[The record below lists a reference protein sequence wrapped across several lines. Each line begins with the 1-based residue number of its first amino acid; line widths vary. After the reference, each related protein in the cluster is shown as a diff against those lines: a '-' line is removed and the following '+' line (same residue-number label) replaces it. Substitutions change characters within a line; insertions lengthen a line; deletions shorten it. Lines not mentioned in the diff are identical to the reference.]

1 VNTNREVRT
10 RKRERYST
18 VLFDIDGTLVDSN
31 DAHTDAWVKA
41 FAEADV
47 TVDRTQVRRSIGMG
61 GDKLMPAVSGIEE
74 ASPLGQRIS
83 KRRKEI
89 FKTDYL
95 PHLQAFRDA
104 GRLVAALKARHM
116 TLVAASSARRDE
128 LEPLLRIAHA
138 EALLDDKTSS
148 DDADESKPDPDIV
161 RAALAKAKAS
171 PGEAV
176 MIGDT
181 PYDIDAA
188 KRARVECIA
197 VRCGGWGD
205 ADLSGAVAIY
215 DGPWDLL
222 AALDDSP
229 LK

>member
-1 VNTNREVRT
+1 MPSRRSYT
-10 RKRERYST
+10 T

-31 DAHTDAWVKA
+31 DAHADAWMKA

-47 TVDRTQVRRSIGMG
+47 TVNRAEVRRSIGMG

-74 ASPLGQRIS
+74 TSTLGQRIS

-89 FKTDYL
+89 FTMDCL
-95 PHLQAFRDA
+95 PQLQAFRDA
-104 GRLVAALKARHM
+104 SRLVAALKARHM
-116 TLVAASSARRDE
+116 TLVAASSATRDE

-181 PYDIDAA
+181 PYDIAA
-188 KRARVECIA
+188 ATRAGVDCIA
-197 VRCGGWGD
+197 VRCGGWTD
-205 ADLSGAVAIY
+205 ADLTGAIATY

-222 AALDDSP
+222 PTLDHSP
-229 LK
+229 LA